1 MTKEELEEIKKLKEL
16 SNKDSFYPE
25 EFYTDD
31 RVTARVNSGEA
42 VLTAAQQRN
51 LMALAN
57 GERGG
62 SGTQINVTNNAKS
75 IIKDL
80 LVYIKIVVMT
90 TTATTFTKRKIL

>member
-1 MTKEELEEIKKLKEL
+1 MTKE
-16 SNKDSFYPE
+16 FYPE

-31 RVTARVNSGEA
+31 RGTARVNSGEA

-51 LMALAN
+51 FMALAN
-57 GERGG
+57 GKRGG

-80 LVYIKIVVMT
+80 LVYIKHSCDDNYSNAIHE
-90 TTATTFTKRKIL
+90 AEDFIGEKI

>member
-1 MTKEELEEIKKLKEL
+1 MT
-16 SNKDSFYPE
+16 NKDSFYPE

-51 LMALAN
+51 FMALAN

-62 SGTQINVTNNAKS
+62 SGTQINITSNAGNWGMDKAKS
-75 IIKDL
+75 IIKGL
-80 LVYIKIVVMT
+80 LEYIKHSCDDNYSNSIHE
-90 TTATTFTKRKIL
+90 AEDFIGGKI